1 MRTTGSFSF
10 SANTKLYGMFP
21 IPIGPLK
28 VVRHTISPALSFSYR
43 PDFSKPVFWQR
54 FGIHKDLP
62 GLIGE

>member
-28 VVRHTISPALSFSYR
+28 VVRYTISPAQLLQARF
-43 PDFSKPVFWQR
+43 FKLVF
-54 FGIHKDLP
+54 GKDL
-62 GLIGE
+62 GYTKTAWTH